1 MLVEKQN
8 NISQMLE
15 FSYLYKIS
23 KDNEVFTR
31 EIHGIKFLCCKDNE
45 DADYEDLYDFTDYVD
60 EDIVNLHPLPEY
72 NSL

>member
-15 FSYLYKIS
+15 FSYLYKIP
-23 KDNEVFTR
+23 KDNEVFAR

-45 DADYEDLYDFTDYVD
+45 DANYEDLYDFTDYVD